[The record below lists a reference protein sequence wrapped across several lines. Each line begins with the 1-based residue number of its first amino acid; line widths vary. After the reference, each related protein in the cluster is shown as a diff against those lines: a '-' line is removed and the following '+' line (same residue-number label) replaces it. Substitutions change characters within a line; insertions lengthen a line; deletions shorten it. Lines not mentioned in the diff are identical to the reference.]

1 MQADV
6 IVVAAGKGERMGADL
21 PKPFL
26 PLLGVPLFIHT
37 CRGILR
43 SALVRKIILVIAP
56 ECETPCQEILRTY
69 GPVSVPIV
77 LVHGGAERQDSVRFG
92 LAALDQESEIVA
104 IHDAARPFLEPDI
117 LNASIMT
124 A

>member
-6 IVVAAGKGERMGADL
+6 IVVAAGKGERMGAEV

-37 CRGILR
+37 CRVILC

-56 ECETPCQEILRTY
+56 ECEALCQEMLQTH
-69 GPVSVPIV
+69 GPFRVPIT

-92 LAALDQESEIVA
+92 LAVLDLESEIV
-104 IHDAARPFLEPDI
+104 
-117 LNASIMT
+117 
-124 A
+124 